1 MSPAAIATRP
11 VHIIRPSLAWLV
23 ASAASG
29 LTLTLSFGLVSLLE
43 SVTTS
48 LDLLDFLQGLIPA
61 SLLFGAY
68 IAAFTLIPTLAAA
81 WLMHAMRWQAIWQAA
96 LLGGLTGGVMIQV
109 FVFTLDTGVEGLLA
123 SALFGGV
130 GLVGGAVYRLVA
142 GRS

>member
-1 MSPAAIATRP
+1 MSTTAIAARP
-11 VHIIRPSLAWLV
+11 VRIIRPSLAWL
-23 ASAASG
+23 AACIASG
-29 LTLTLSFGLVSLLE
+29 LALTLSFGILSLIEGLP
-43 SVTTS
+43 SAR
-48 LDLLDFLQGLIPA
+48 DLLDFLQGLIPA

-81 WLMHAMRWQAIWQAA
+81 WLMHALRWQAIWQAA

-109 FVFTLDTGVEGLLA
+109 FVFTLDAGVEGLLT

-142 GRS
+142 GKG